1 VLAIAE
7 DLRGLVTAC
16 RVQAPLLTLK
26 RQGIVSEYV
35 ITDSDLTGLSPDFA
49 FDVLWVQRAPAIRLA
64 ERIVERFAG
73 SYLHDMD
80 DLLFAEPSYVR
91 AGEFPDR
98 DSLRAVADS
107 AAVFTAPS
115 GRLVQLAEKHGAV
128 SLSGKCMIVPNALEF
143 PAQPPR
149 EPKRPRGILFTQSHR
164 LALTESREAVLGA
177 VRRFAAGAGLPVHYF
192 GPPPDVLGAGVADLL
207 GPVVACGY
215 LDFWRYHAAL
225 AAWPS
230 MIGVAP
236 LETVGDPMTL
246 DFVAAKSDVKMVE
259 YAGFGHPAVYS
270 DAPPY
275 ADTSLRAGALSTNT
289 AAGWTQAL
297 EGILE
302 KGWLRAADEQ
312 ATVTA
317 ARSLEGVA
325 RDGWAP
331 ALREAALLE
340 PRSASELLDRRLV
353 GRSVPRLL
361 RRFDA
366 TCGKRRPESEMTGR
380 A

>member
-1 VLAIAE
+1 MPDPAGPLRVLAIAE

-26 RQGIVSEYV
+26 RQGIVSEFV

-49 FDVLWVQRAPAIRLA
+49 FDVLWVQRAPAARLA
-64 ERIVERFAG
+64 ERIVERLAG
-73 SYLHDMD
+73 SYLHDID

-98 DSLRAVADS
+98 DSLRAVAAN
-107 AAVFTAPS
+107 AAIFTAPS
-115 GRLVQLAEKHGAV
+115 ERLVRLAEKHGAV
-128 SLSGKCMIVPNALEF
+128 SLTGKCIIVPNALEF

-149 EPKRPRGILFTQSHR
+149 EPQRPCGIVFTQSHR

-177 VRRFAAGAGLPVHYF
+177 VREFAAGAGLPVHYF

-236 LETVGDPMTL
+236 LETVGDPLTL

-275 ADTSLRAGALSTNT
+275 ADSDVSAGVLCANT

-297 EGILE
+297 EAIFEG
-302 KGWLRAADEQ
+302 GWRRAAEEQ
-312 ATVTA
+312 AAVTA
-317 ARSLEGVA
+317 ARSLERVA
-325 RDGWAP
+325 HEGWAA
-331 ALREAALLE
+331 ALRAAALGE
-340 PRSASELLDRRLV
+340 PRSARELLESRGSRRFAQ
-353 GRSVPRLL
+353 RL
-361 RRFDA
+361 RRNQ
-366 TCGKRRPESEMTGR
+366 
-380 A
+380 

>member
-1 VLAIAE
+1 MADPSRPLRVLAIAE

-26 RQGIVSEYV
+26 RQGIVSEFV
-35 ITDSDLTGLSPDFA
+35 ITDSGLAGLSPDYT
-49 FDVLWVQRAPAIRLA
+49 FDVLWVQRAPAERLA
-64 ERIVERFAG
+64 ERIVDRFAG

-98 DSLRAVADS
+98 VSLRAVAES

-115 GRLVQLAEKHGAV
+115 ERLMRLAEKHGAV
-128 SLSGKCMIVPNALEF
+128 SLTGKSIVVPNALEF

-149 EPKRPRGILFTQSHR
+149 KPAPPRGIVFTQSHR

-177 VRRFAAGAGLPVHYF
+177 VREFAAGTGLPVYYF
-192 GPPPDVLGAGVADLL
+192 GPPPEVLGAGVADLL
-207 GPVVACGY
+207 GPVVSCGY

-236 LETVGDPMTL
+236 LETVGDALTL

-270 DAPPY
+270 YAPPY
-275 ADTSLRAGALSTNT
+275 AETDLRAGALSANT
-289 AAGWTQAL
+289 AEAWKGAL

-302 KGWLRAADEQ
+302 DGWRRVADQQAA
-312 ATVTA
+312 VTA
-317 ARSLEGVA
+317 ARSLERVA
-325 RDGWAP
+325 RQSWAP
-331 ALREAALLE
+331 ALRAAALLDS
-340 PRSASELLDRRLV
+340 RSAREFLESRGSRRFARRL
-353 GRSVPRLL
+353 
-361 RRFDA
+361 RRDQ
-366 TCGKRRPESEMTGR
+366 
-380 A
+380 

>member
-1 VLAIAE
+1 MLAIAE

-177 VRRFAAGAGLPVHYF
+177 
-192 GPPPDVLGAGVADLL
+192 GVADLL

-302 KGWLRAADEQ
+302 KGWQRAELEQ
-312 ATVTA
+312 AAATA
-317 ARSLEGVA
+317 ARSLERVA
-325 RDGWAP
+325 REGWAP
-331 ALREAALLE
+331 ALRKVALLE
-340 PRSASELLDRRLV
+340 PRSASELLDRRRV
-353 GRSVPRLL
+353 GRSVPRIL
-361 RRFDA
+361 RRFDP
-366 TCGKRRPESEMTGR
+366 TYGERRPGPETTSR